1 MGYGNFIGHEAVN
14 AKYTNDN
21 GGVWNL
27 KDVYKESL
35 VDGWD
40 FSSPQYIAHNTT
52 TTNTFTYPSGIR
64 SGDFILLVSCANGTN
79 ARSGFTGFF
88 EIASQ
93 TSNPRYT
100 INYRIADGT
109 ETGNITS
116 STGTNEAGM
125 ICVFGSNSRSIYDTI
140 SPTEAPNDP
149 NGDVTAEVTTGNYS
163 SNITL
168 IAAAITNDAN
178 SSLDGTPSGYTLIA
192 GVAGGGVG
200 LAILYKTNNLKNT
213 TYNTAGLSF
222 VSTSTHRGRL
232 ISIV

>member
-1 MGYGNFIGHEAVN
+1 MGYGNFIGHVAVN
-14 AKYTNDN
+14 AKYTTDN
-21 GGVWNL
+21 SGVWNL
-27 KDVYKESL
+27 KDAYKESL
-35 VDGWD
+35 VNGWD
-40 FSSPQYIAHNTT
+40 FSSPQYITHNTT

-64 SGDFILLVSCANGTN
+64 SGNFILLVSGNSGSN
-79 ARSGFTGFF
+79 ARSSFTGFN

-116 STGTNEAGM
+116 ASGTNESGM
-125 ICVFGSNSRSIYDTI
+125 ICVFGSNSLSIYDTI
-140 SPTEAPNDP
+140 GTEAPNDS
-149 NGDVTAEVTTGNYS
+149 NGDVTATVTTGNYS

-168 IAAAITNDAN
+168 IAVAITNQAN
-178 SSLDGTPSGYTLIA
+178 SSLDGTPSDYTLIG
-192 GVAGGGVG
+192 GVASGSTG

-222 VSTSTHRGRL
+222 VSTATHRGRL